1 MTSDDLPHQ
10 AREMLKKYDLRSSSA
25 EEGLDQAE
33 FAMLLMEC
41 EFAPVELQQ
50 CWKKCIDGWRSS
62 CESYL
67 PTKLYELL
75 NKVWGK
81 AAPLH
86 ARALACARPRR
97 STAPM
102 ISEGRSP
109 LSLDGRPLR
118 GALSPPAQF
127 SVSSH
132 THRPILGFV
141 THTPPNSRFRQ
152 LDQHLHKASDELSR
166 RQASSALGTTLVGLG
181 SPSSPGLFTR

>member
-1 MTSDDLPHQ
+1 
-10 AREMLKKYDLRSSSA
+10 MLKKYDLNRSSSA

-33 FAMLLMEC
+33 FAWLLMQC

-86 ARALACARPRR
+86 ARALACAHTRR

-118 GALSPPAQF
+118 GALSP
-127 SVSSH
+127 
-132 THRPILGFV
+132 RPILGFV
-141 THTPPNSRFRQ
+141 SWTSTSTRPPMSSRAARPRPRS
-152 LDQHLHKASDELSR
+152 AR
-166 RQASSALGTTLVGLG
+166 RSSGSGALQAPA
-181 SPSSPGLFTR
+181 SSPGECLH

>member
-1 MTSDDLPHQ
+1 
-10 AREMLKKYDLRSSSA
+10 MLKKYDLNRSSSA

-33 FAMLLMEC
+33 FAWLLMQC

-62 CESYL
+62 CEAYL

-86 ARALACARPRR
+86 ARALACARPCMRAPLHARALACAHTRR

-118 GALSPPAQF
+118 GALSP
-127 SVSSH
+127 
-132 THRPILGFV
+132 RPILGFV
-141 THTPPNSRFRQ
+141 SWTSTSTRPPMSSRAARPRPRS
-152 LDQHLHKASDELSR
+152 AR
-166 RQASSALGTTLVGLG
+166 RSSGSGALRA
-181 SPSSPGLFTR
+181 PASSPGECLH

>member
-1 MTSDDLPHQ
+1 
-10 AREMLKKYDLRSSSA
+10 MLKKYDLNRSSSA

-33 FAMLLMEC
+33 FAWLLMQC

-62 CESYL
+62 CEAYL

-86 ARALACARPRR
+86 ARALACAHTRR

-127 SVSSH
+127 SVSSAG
-132 THRPILGFV
+132 PA
-141 THTPPNSRFRQ
+141 PPQ
-152 LDQHLHKASDELSR
+152 
-166 RQASSALGTTLVGLG
+166 GL
-181 SPSSPGLFTR
+181 R

>member
-1 MTSDDLPHQ
+1 
-10 AREMLKKYDLRSSSA
+10 MLKKYDLRSSSA

-33 FAMLLMEC
+33 FAMLLMEY

-62 CESYL
+62 CEAYL

-81 AAPLH
+81 GAPLH
-86 ARALACARPRR
+86 ARALACAHTRR

-127 SVSSH
+127 SVSSAG
-132 THRPILGFV
+132 PA
-141 THTPPNSRFRQ
+141 PPQ
-152 LDQHLHKASDELSR
+152 
-166 RQASSALGTTLVGLG
+166 GL
-181 SPSSPGLFTR
+181 R

>member
-1 MTSDDLPHQ
+1 
-10 AREMLKKYDLRSSSA
+10 MLKKYDLNRSSSA

-33 FAMLLMEC
+33 FAVLLMEC
-41 EFAPVELQQ
+41 DFAPVELQQ

-62 CESYL
+62 CEAYL

-86 ARALACARPRR
+86 ARALACARPCMRAHSEEHSSDDLRR
-97 STAPM
+97 EIASLAGWPTA
-102 ISEGRSP
+102 ERSP
-109 LSLDGRPLR
+109 LP
-118 GALSPPAQF
+118 
-127 SVSSH
+127 
-132 THRPILGFV
+132 
-141 THTPPNSRFRQ
+141 PPNSRFRQ

>member
-1 MTSDDLPHQ
+1 
-10 AREMLKKYDLRSSSA
+10 MLKKYDLNRSSSA

-33 FAMLLMEC
+33 FAWLLMQC

-62 CESYL
+62 CEAYL

-86 ARALACARPRR
+86 ARALACAHTRR

-118 GALSPPAQF
+118 GALSP
-127 SVSSH
+127 
-132 THRPILGFV
+132 RPILGFV
-141 THTPPNSRFRQ
+141 SWTSTSTRPPMSSRAARPRPRS
-152 LDQHLHKASDELSR
+152 AR
-166 RQASSALGTTLVGLG
+166 RSSGSGALRA
-181 SPSSPGLFTR
+181 PASSPGECLHS

>member
-1 MTSDDLPHQ
+1 
-10 AREMLKKYDLRSSSA
+10 MLKKYDLNRSSSA

-62 CESYL
+62 CEAYL

-86 ARALACARPRR
+86 ARALACAHTRR

-118 GALSPPAQF
+118 GALSPLPNSRF
-127 SVSSH
+127 RH
-132 THRPILGFV
+132 TPRPILGFV
-141 THTPPNSRFRQ
+141 SWTSTSTRPPMSSRAARPRPRS
-152 LDQHLHKASDELSR
+152 AR
-166 RQASSALGTTLVGLG
+166 RSSGSGALRA
-181 SPSSPGLFTR
+181 PASSPGECLH

>member
-62 CESYL
+62 CEAYL

-86 ARALACARPRR
+86 ARALACAHTRR

-118 GALSPPAQF
+118 GALPP
-127 SVSSH
+127 
-132 THRPILGFV
+132 L
-141 THTPPNSRFRQ
+141 PNFRFRQ

>member
-1 MTSDDLPHQ
+1 
-10 AREMLKKYDLRSSSA
+10 MLKKYDLRSSSA

-62 CESYL
+62 CEAYL

-86 ARALACARPRR
+86 ARALACARPCMRAPLHARALACARPCMRAHSEEHSSDDLRR
-97 STAPM
+97 EIASLAGWPTA
-102 ISEGRSP
+102 ERSP
-109 LSLDGRPLR
+109 LP
-118 GALSPPAQF
+118 
-127 SVSSH
+127 
-132 THRPILGFV
+132 
-141 THTPPNSRFRQ
+141 PPNSRFRQ

>member
-1 MTSDDLPHQ
+1 MMTYDDLPHQ
-10 AREMLKKYDLRSSSA
+10 ARAMLQKYDLNRSSST

-62 CESYL
+62 CEAYL

-75 NKVWGK
+75 DKVWGK

-86 ARALACARPRR
+86 ARTLRGAKLRYLRREIASLHSRR

-109 LSLDGRPLR
+109 LSLDG
-118 GALSPPAQF
+118 
-127 SVSSH
+127 
-132 THRPILGFV
+132 
-141 THTPPNSRFRQ
+141 
-152 LDQHLHKASDELSR
+152 
-166 RQASSALGTTLVGLG
+166 
-181 SPSSPGLFTR
+181 